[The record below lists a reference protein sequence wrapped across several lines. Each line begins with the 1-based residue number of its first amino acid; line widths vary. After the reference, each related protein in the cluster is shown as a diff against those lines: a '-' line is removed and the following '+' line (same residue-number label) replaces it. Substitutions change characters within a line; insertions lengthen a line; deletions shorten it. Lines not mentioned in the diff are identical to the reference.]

1 MTTKRPGIEVFNQNA
16 GTQEATFGHL
26 PDQTLQAGSGGGHH
40 SLASSG
46 QGANLLIGGNGVN
59 VFHYKSTSAWSGYA
73 AQNVGDPGNPGPN
86 TLFSLAGYAQNKD
99 VFHGKA
105 GATNILWMANGKEAL
120 FLDDGFS
127 PGVDSLRLTNI
138 GEIQCG
144 TGNQIVDLTS
154 PRFTIGN
161 ITIKGGTGNDVMMSS
176 IGNDTIIAGKGNDY
190 MWGGSGDD
198 TFQWEASK
206 AGAFTDT
213 VIGANGIDTFK
224 DKLTAAQYTS
234 AVKAELTAFHD
245 YVADPAHSGQ
255 TFAFHTL
262 GNVSVT
268 AVERLDVSVDGRHVN
283 LVSAPAKQTLEGGGA
298 SHSLTGS
305 AGADTF
311 FWKTSDV
318 GPGKG
323 PDAVHN
329 FSFENLDRLD
339 VSRLLI
345 NHHPANLADAVNAI
359 DTAQGLL
366 VQVHVRGATAWT
378 DIAVIEHVHN
388 VTVADLVHSHSLIL

>member
-1 MTTKRPGIEVFNQNA
+1 MTTKRPGIEVFKQA
-16 GTQEATFGHL
+16 GGTQEATFGHL
-26 PDQTLQAGSGGGHH
+26 PDQTIQAGSGGGHH

-46 QGANLLIGGNGVN
+46 EGANLLIGGNGVN
-59 VFHYKSTSAWSGYA
+59 VFHYKSTSTWPGYSS
-73 AQNVGDPGNPGPN
+73 QNTGDPGNPGPN
-86 TLFSLAGYAQNKD
+86 TLFALKGYAQNKD

-127 PGVDSLRLTNI
+127 PGTDSLRLTNI

-144 TGNQIVDLTS
+144 TGDQIIDLTS

-213 VIGANGIDTFK
+213 VIGANGVDTFK
-224 DKLTAAQYTS
+224 VKLTAAQFTS
-234 AVKAELTAFHD
+234 AVKAELTAFHNFI
-245 YVADPAHSGQ
+245 ADPNHSGQ
-255 TFAFHTL
+255 SFAFSKL
-262 GNVSVT
+262 GNVAVT
-268 AVERLDVSVDGRHVN
+268 AVERLDVSVDGKHTDV
-283 LVSAPAKQTLEGGGA
+283 LAPAAKHTFEGDRPG
-298 SHSLTGS
+298 HVLTGS

-318 GPGKG
+318 GAGHG
-323 PDAVHN
+323 LDHIAN
-329 FSFENLDRLD
+329 FSFENFDRID
-339 VSRLLI
+339 VSRLLT
-345 NHHPANLADAVNAI
+345 NHKPANLADVVNTV
-359 DTAQGLL
+359 DTAQGIL
-366 VQVHVRGATAWT
+366 VQVHVKGASAWT
-378 DIAVIEHVHN
+378 DVAVLEHIHN
-388 VTVADLVHSHSLIL
+388 VTVADLVHSHSMIL